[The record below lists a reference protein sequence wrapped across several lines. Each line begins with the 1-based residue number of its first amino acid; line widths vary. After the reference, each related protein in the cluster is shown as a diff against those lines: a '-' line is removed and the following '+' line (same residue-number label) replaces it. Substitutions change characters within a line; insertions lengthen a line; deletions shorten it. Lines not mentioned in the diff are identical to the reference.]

1 MLARVRRGGLFE
13 LLTAAAWTRA
23 LGYLPEE
30 LARKSL
36 RELMPPDRRSAGKV
50 IAALVDEEDA
60 QPLEVT
66 LQCKDRRRKRFRLYR
81 RFDPYDEAVFVVAD
95 DVSDGPLR

>member
-1 MLARVRRGGLFE
+1 MLARVHRGGLFE
-13 LLTAAAWTRA
+13 LLTAASWTRA

-36 RELMPPDRRSAGKV
+36 RDLMPDRRSAGKV
-50 IAALVDEEDA
+50 IAALVDEEDV